1 MIRHSSVF
9 SGETSNVTN
18 IPLFM
23 NGECS
28 LLALLAAPAA
38 QHMHSKDTSWTT
50 CSLVMPSGSVNY
62 LYVDSCLQ
70 SVSSEKDAK
79 ALVDQLQTLLAQGG
93 LELRQWASNC
103 PDTIFHLP
111 AETRSDSVK
120 KWISQGQP
128 DQQESAL
135 VLQCHCQTDTM
146 SYKS

>member
-18 IPLFM
+18 IQLSM

-28 LLALLAAPAA
+28 LLALLAAHAA

-62 LYVDSCLQ
+62 LYVDNCLQ

-93 LELRQWASNC
+93 FELQQWASNC
-103 PDTIFHLP
+103 PDTILDFSGPTRPAGIRPSPPVALP
-111 AETRSDSVK
+111 N
-120 KWISQGQP
+120 
-128 DQQESAL
+128 
-135 VLQCHCQTDTM
+135 
-146 SYKS
+146 